1 MGTQVSAFY
10 KEKGAILG
18 SFFDQNL
25 PFAHWER
32 LHERAQSNPVK
43 HAELAFQRIAGMTAF
58 NRLGQ
63 GVNIELDDAGKLCLH
78 GETKILKLKRKS
90 LEKLLVTFDTLK
102 FLKLS
107 NNKGDE

>member
-10 KEKGAILG
+10 KEKGAIMG
-18 SFFDQNL
+18 SLFNQNL

-32 LHERAQSNPVK
+32 LHERAQSGPVRR
-43 HAELAFQRIAGMTAF
+43 AELAFQRIAGMTAF

-78 GETKILKLKRKS
+78 DETKVLKLKLKS
-90 LEKLLVTFDTLK
+90 LGKTFSY
-102 FLKLS
+102 F
-107 NNKGDE
+107 